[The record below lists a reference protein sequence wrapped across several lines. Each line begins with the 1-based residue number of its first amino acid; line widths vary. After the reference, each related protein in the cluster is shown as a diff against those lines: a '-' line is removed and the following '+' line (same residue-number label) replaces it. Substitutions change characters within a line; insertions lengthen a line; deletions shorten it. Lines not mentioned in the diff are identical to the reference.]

1 MSLNPLELTDLECL
15 KIWQGRNGFKKSG
28 RNGFELQYRPISSA
42 EIPSGYA
49 LDRYG
54 LLFCEEFG
62 SSREKICDEKT
73 QSASFNAGK
82 RGWKYQGSPAPLHT
96 QFSSQVYLPEVREE
110 ANTLVDEDW
119 LQSTL
124 LRNMSHSCS
133 SSPIPRTRSRQSS
146 TPYEEQQPSQS
157 ASKSRP
163 VHGAKRTAEDIEF
176 EDMMCLMNR
185 NMTQTKSEDQDIS
198 NQMAQMDEQR
208 DLLGMQLP
216 READGFS
223 EPSAL
228 RTKQRLRDL
237 DEKWTQWNTKRS
249 SLREGFKRRCL
260 IFLKGIK

>member
-15 KIWQGRNGFKKSG
+15 KIWQGQNRFKKSG
-28 RNGFELQYRPISSA
+28 RNGFELQYRPISNA

-54 LLFCEEFG
+54 LLVCEEFG
-62 SSREKICDEKT
+62 SPQEKICDGKA
-73 QSASFNAGK
+73 QSASFDVGK
-82 RGWKYQGSPAPLHT
+82 RDWKYQRSPAPLHI
-96 QFSSQVYLPEVREE
+96 QCSSQVYRPEAREE
-110 ANTLVDEDW
+110 ANTLIDEDW
-119 LQSTL
+119 IQSTL
-124 LRNMSHSCS
+124 LRNISHSCP
-133 SSPIPRTRSRQSS
+133 SSPIPRTQSRQSS
-146 TPYEEQQPSQS
+146 TPYEEQQSSQS

-176 EDMMCLMNR
+176 EDMMCLMDR

-198 NQMAQMDEQR
+198 NQMAQMSDQR

-216 READGFS
+216 READRFS

-228 RTKQRLRDL
+228 HTKQQLRDL

-249 SLREGFKRRCL
+249 SLREDFKRRCL
-260 IFLKGIK
+260 IFLKGTK